1 MSATVA
7 PATVLR
13 GTGGV
18 YQPQL
23 DGLRAVAIMGV
34 LFHHFGLHIPEFFEY
49 GPVSV
54 RLFFALTGYFITL
67 WLWKAEDT
75 ARARGVSVWR
85 ELLVFHARR
94 LLRIVPPLYL
104 SLLIAGLLGLEE
116 VRSSLG
122 WHVAFLSNFHVMH
135 TGYWPLVTSHLWSLS
150 VQEQFYLLW
159 PMVILLTPRR
169 WFLPMLVM
177 TASLA
182 FGFRLACVLGGV
194 SPVVRWTM
202 IFGSL
207 DSFATGAFVAW
218 LGRGQLG
225 TVIMSEKQRWT
236 FGAFAFFCLLIAR
249 WLRYFPQTDPW
260 IATVEIWEA
269 VFIGWVVAATSQG
282 WSGVFGWFLSRPPLV
297 YVGKISLG
305 VYLFHVLVHIV
316 LGPALDRLGIT
327 SDAQNALRVWLLGGC
342 SIGAAALSWH
352 FLEKPLSRLKPRM

>member
-1 MSATVA
+1 MSAAVA

-13 GTGGV
+13 GTVGV

-85 ELLVFHARR
+85 ELLVFHASR

-218 LGRGQLG
+218 LGRSQLG
-225 TVIMSEKQRWT
+225 TVIMSEKQRWHSESSLFSVCSSRAGCAIFRRPT
-236 FGAFAFFCLLIAR
+236 RGLPPWKFGR
-249 WLRYFPQTDPW
+249 P
-260 IATVEIWEA
+260 
-269 VFIGWVVAATSQG
+269 
-282 WSGVFGWFLSRPPLV
+282 FLSAGSSQLPNRA
-297 YVGKISLG
+297 G
-305 VYLFHVLVHIV
+305 
-316 LGPALDRLGIT
+316 A
-327 SDAQNALRVWLLGGC
+327 GC
-342 SIGAAALSWH
+342 SAG
-352 FLEKPLSRLKPRM
+352 FSRGCRWSMSAR